1 MRTKINKIV
10 KIAKEYRTFAIEN
23 KFPNED
29 SKKYNDVRIYINNTE
44 RGEYFSF
51 SAKGVEVT
59 ILKHLLF
66 SDSKENIDVTFDI
79 SLTNKELDAV
89 YRDARQ
95 TFKEWRAELSK
106 ENE

>member
-1 MRTKINKIV
+1 MRTKLNKIARL
-10 KIAKEYRTFAIEN
+10 AKEYRAFAIKN
-23 KFPNED
+23 NFKNED
-29 SKKYNDVRIYINNTE
+29 SEKYNDVRVYINNTE

-79 SLTNKELDAV
+79 SLTNKQLDAV
-89 YRDARQ
+89 YRDA
-95 TFKEWRAELSK
+95 KKALEEWKVELK
-106 ENE
+106 KKDK

>member
-10 KIAKEYRTFAIEN
+10 GLAKEYRAFAIEN
-23 KFPNED
+23 NFKNED
-29 SKKYNDVRIYINNTE
+29 SEKYNDVRIYINNTE

-51 SAKGVEVT
+51 YTKDVEVT
-59 ILKHLLF
+59 IFKHLMF
-66 SDSKENIDVTFDI
+66 KNSKESVDVTFDI

-89 YRDARQ
+89 YRDAKQ
-95 TFKEWRAELSK
+95 TLKEWRAELNK

>member
-1 MRTKINKIV
+1 MRTKLNKI
-10 KIAKEYRTFAIEN
+10 ARLAEEYRVFAIKN
-23 KFPNED
+23 NFKNED
-29 SKKYNDVRIYINNTE
+29 SEKYNDVRIYINNTE

-59 ILKHLLF
+59 IFKHF
-66 SDSKENIDVTFDI
+66 MFENSKENIDVTFDI
-79 SLTNKELDAV
+79 SLTNKQLDAV

-95 TFKEWRAELSK
+95 TLKEWRAELSK